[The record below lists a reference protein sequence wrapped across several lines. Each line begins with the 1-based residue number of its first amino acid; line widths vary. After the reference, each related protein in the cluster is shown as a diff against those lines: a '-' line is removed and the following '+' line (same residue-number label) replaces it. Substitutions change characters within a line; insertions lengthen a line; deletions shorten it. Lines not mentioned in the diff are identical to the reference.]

1 MKLTTKLAL
10 SQLKVNRRR
19 TIWTIM
25 GILLTTA
32 MLTVIYG
39 LGFGSGMDWVERML
53 LDASHNDRV
62 IFLSM
67 ISGLAFVMSV
77 IVICIAVIVVSNAF
91 RVSANERLTQ
101 FGILKSTGATKKQ
114 IAKTVIAEGNFLMMI
129 GLPIG
134 IVIGLIVHLV
144 GIEVINRFLEPLL
157 SYEDLQNDAFFQFV
171 FYPRALILA
180 TLVSMLTIFIS
191 AWLPARK
198 AAKIPAIDAIRGIGE
213 VKVKNKKIRGKG
225 LTQKAF
231 GYEGL
236 LARTFLKRSSRNFR
250 ATVIVMSFSIAIFI
264 IAGSF
269 FDHMNSFSGMR
280 WGGATFGNVSASI
293 WIDTERGIQVEFED
307 IDQEVDV
314 WWTEQI
320 VDGDGNVIETHYFIQ
335 ENTEIMLQRDDFDT
349 LTNRIGNLLEDGD
362 TMIAQVS
369 NDRFETE
376 IPVNDI
382 TDFTAYHR
390 ARWDWGIEND
400 LAWFHVNL
408 IVLDEASAQKFAE
421 MAGVPVGSN
430 ILLNHGQEWHDD
442 GRVATGAILDF
453 GPFTIE
459 IKTDEDTYEFD
470 IHGQISDEDAFHYFG
485 WSGTS
490 SLNIIVSEVSAD
502 MAFQSLRWLIDTRE
516 PEQVTSLLQEELD
529 AYLSDIASWMNVI
542 NHEELAA
549 LERNTT
555 QLVTTLTFAFVGTLI
570 LISLTNVISTI
581 SENVKTRS
589 KEFAALQSVGMTG
602 GGIKRMLSLEAIFS
616 SMKSLIFGVPLGLL
630 GSFAVFNAINNAA
643 EFDFS
648 WPWLWILAAIV
659 AVFLITYATMNHAAN
674 SLKKQNIIETI
685 RNGSGM

>member
-25 GILLTTA
+25 GIVLTTA

-39 LGFGSGMDWVERML
+39 LGFGGGMDWVERML
-53 LDASHNDRV
+53 LDASHNDRI

-67 ISGLAFVMSV
+67 ISGLSFVMSA
-77 IVICIAVIVVSNAF
+77 IVLCIAVIVVSNAF
-91 RVSANERLTQ
+91 RVSASERSAQ

-114 IAKTVIAEGNFLMMI
+114 IAKTVIAEGYFLMMI
-129 GLPIG
+129 GLPMG
-134 IVIGLIVHLV
+134 IVIGLIAHLV
-144 GIEVINRFLEPLL
+144 GIEVINGFLEPLL
-157 SYEDLQNDAFFQFV
+157 SYEDLQNEAFFRFV
-171 FYPRALILA
+171 FYPPALILA

-198 AAKIPAIDAIRGIGE
+198 AAKIPAIDAIRGVGE
-213 VKVKNKKIRGKG
+213 VKVKNKKVRGKG

-250 ATVIVMSFSIAIFI
+250 ATVIAMSFSIAIFI

-269 FDHMNSFSGMR
+269 FDHMNLFSGIR
-280 WGGATFGNVSASI
+280 WGGETFGNVSASV
-293 WIDTERGIQVEFED
+293 WIETGRGVQVEFEE
-307 IDQEVDV
+307 IDEEVDT
-314 WWTEQI
+314 WWFEEI
-320 VDGDGNVIETHYFIQ
+320 LDENGNVVETQYFRW
-335 ENTEIMLQRDDFDT
+335 EANEEMLQRDDF
-349 LTNRIGNLLEDGD
+349 NLLTSSVRALLNDEDV
-362 TMIAQVS
+362 MIAQGRV
-369 NDRFETE
+369 NDSFETE

-408 IVLDEASAQKFAE
+408 IVVDEVSAQKFAE

-430 ILLNHGQEWHDD
+430 ILLNHGQEWDDD
-442 GRVATGAILDF
+442 GRVSTGAILDF
-453 GPFTIE
+453 EPSTIE
-459 IKTDEDTYEFD
+459 INTDEDTYELN
-470 IHGQISDEDAFHYFG
+470 IHGQISGEDVFRYFG
-485 WSGTS
+485 WNSTS
-490 SLNIIVSEVSAD
+490 ALNIIVSESPIND
-502 MAFQSLRWLIDTRE
+502 GFQGLLWLIDTSE
-516 PEQVTSLLQEELD
+516 PGQVTSLLQEKLD
-529 AYLSDIASWMNVI
+529 AYMSGIDVI
-542 NHEELAA
+542 DHEELAA
-549 LERNTT
+549 LERNTV

-589 KEFAALQSVGMTG
+589 KEFAALQSVGMTS

-630 GSFAVFNAINNAA
+630 GSFAAFNAINNGA

-648 WPWLWILAAIV
+648 WPWLWMLAAIV

-674 SLKKQNIIETI
+674 SLKKQNIIETV